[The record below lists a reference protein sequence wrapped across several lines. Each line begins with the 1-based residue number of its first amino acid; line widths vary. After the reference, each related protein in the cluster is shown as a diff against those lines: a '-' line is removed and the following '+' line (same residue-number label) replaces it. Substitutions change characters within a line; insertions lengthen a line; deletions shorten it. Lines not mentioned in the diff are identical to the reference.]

1 MEGTNHLDPDDGLLY
16 RVMRV
21 EEKNYRGQGTFIVAY
36 RAQVLS
42 DGRVSVKCDKD
53 AFHVRDI
60 EKYYVDYTTRVKER
74 FAPVLD
80 SVDLPLDSVG
90 LPRSGSFQGLSI
102 VKQTPDV
109 NSTVNQ
115 TSGDSRRTRSS
126 TSRESTLQV
135 LLTGE
140 TLPFV
145 LRRDRNQC

>member
-60 EKYYVDYTTRVKER
+60 EKYYVDYTARVKER

-90 LPRSGSFQGLSI
+90 SPCSESFQGLSI
-102 VKQTPDV
+102 DKQTSDV
-109 NSTVNQ
+109 TSIVNQ
-115 TSGDSRRTRSS
+115 TSGNSRRTRSS
-126 TSRESTLQV
+126 TSRDSN
-135 LLTGE
+135 
-140 TLPFV
+140 F
-145 LRRDRNQC
+145 